1 MKQTTLRLPDELF
14 DALVKEAE
22 AEDRSLN
29 SVIQRRLRW
38 VRPEILDAIDDGE
51 RVTLKAP
58 QVRGPLNLTP
68 VTVDPDAPPGDV
80 YLMNRVPSEAEIE
93 KEFNET
99 LRWAAREFKEPETG
113 GPINHVP

>member
-38 VRPEILDAIDDGE
+38 VTPEILDAIDDGE

-68 VTVDPDAPPGDV
+68 VTVDPDAPPGDI
-80 YLMNRVPSEAEIE
+80 YLTDRCPHPKSRIVKGQCQACSEYVGA
-93 KEFNET
+93 
-99 LRWAAREFKEPETG
+99 
-113 GPINHVP
+113 

>member
-58 QVRGPLNLTP
+58 QVR
-68 VTVDPDAPPGDV
+68 
-80 YLMNRVPSEAEIE
+80 VPSEAEIE

-113 GPINHVP
+113 GPINHVPAVVKRERCP